1 MGWVHWIGCES
12 MGGVKGVCD
21 WYSIQCRRKKRRHN
35 CSRLKQLEGQAVK
48 LCCGLVVQGTVHKG
62 WGEKVFRFR
71 IFAKLFFLANISFF
85 SRENVTTNFICESP
99 IWANIFT
106 KLVL

>member
-35 CSRLKQLEGQAVK
+35 CSRLKHLEGQAVK
-48 LCCGLVVQGTVHKG
+48 LCCGLVVHGTVHYCRVGVRKCFVI
-62 WGEKVFRFR
+62 EFSRTN
-71 IFAKLFFLANISFF
+71 FFFPANICFCF
-85 SRENVTTNFICESP
+85 S
-99 IWANIFT
+99 
-106 KLVL
+106 